1 MLRRFS
7 IKTAL
12 LLLLLS
18 FLAYPVQFAHSA
30 EIFNGKIVFAAG
42 YAFNNVDLFLME
54 VGKRSV
60 RKLAEKVDARSE
72 AIFTPDGQQI
82 IYRSITTSG
91 LHIFDLNTNKDRV
104 LVEKVAGQL
113 DLIDGSPDGK
123 RISYATYPAS
133 RDKGKG
139 LIQVNAV
146 EIETGN
152 DTKLFTIEYPLPA
165 SSPFVQA
172 LHWRQIGKALIYS
185 IAWGSTRELH
195 SVDPAGQNDVV
206 IYRGKTADILK
217 RPPLSPDDTQFLE
230 VSRNSGDVSFISLV
244 KKPRVM
250 WQLRRPDD
258 QAIRDAGSLGWLP
271 DGKGLFKVQ
280 FKIIEAKD
288 KPAEYGFTLMMARLE
303 EGKTPA
309 DVKEITNI
317 DIQENSSKLP
327 VLKNGLLGIEI
338 FGARAQPAR

>member
-12 LLLLLS
+12 LLLLS
-18 FLAYPVQFAHSA
+18 FLAYPVQSARSA

-54 VGKRSV
+54 VDKRSV

-152 DTKLFTIEYPLPA
+152 DTRLFTIEYPLPA

-172 LHWRQIGKALIYS
+172 LRWRQIGKVLIYS

-195 SVDPAGQNDVV
+195 SVDLAGQNDVV

-217 RPPLSPDDTQFLE
+217 RPPLSPDNTQFLE
-230 VSRNSGDVSFISLV
+230 VSRDLEDVALISIV
-244 KKPRVM
+244 KKPQVR
-250 WQLRRPDD
+250 WTLRLPNDT
-258 QAIRDAGSLGWLP
+258 AIRNAGSYNWLP
-271 DGKGLFKVQ
+271 DGKGFFKVQ
-280 FKIIEAKD
+280 FKTIEAKD
-288 KPAEYGFTLMMARLE
+288 KPVEYGFTLILLGLE
-303 EGKTPA
+303 KGRT
-309 DVKEITNI
+309 TI
-317 DIQENSSKLP
+317 DMQENSSKLP
-327 VLKNGLLGIEI
+327 VLKNTLSKIEI
-338 FGARAQPAR
+338 FGARAQPAE